1 MNRQAKRMMQRQK
14 TTGPDR
20 LEAMRERR
28 AAMATSRTAT
38 GPKRART
45 STRQFL
51 KDVRLE
57 LKKVQW
63 PTRQEMI
70 AYTIVVLVA
79 VVVLT
84 SLVFAMDLGFSKAVL
99 HIFGNGA
106 S

>member
-28 AAMATSRTAT
+28 AAMATTRTAT
-38 GPKRART
+38 GPKRPRT
-45 STRQFL
+45 TTRQFL

-57 LKKVQW
+57 LRKVQW

-106 S
+106 G